1 MFLLAGVFFF
11 SFKKKKKKSV
21 AFYRNAAAE
30 DGSALFRFLV
40 LFETVWPKVRPPPKG
55 QANPRMWLL
64 LSSEKKVTSAPIHLE
79 TKSTH
84 TAVLLILP
92 LSPSPEGTF
101 KKVKLKS

>member
-11 SFKKKKKKSV
+11 SLKKKKKSKKSV

-55 QANPRMWLL
+55 HANPSMWLL

-84 TAVLLILP
+84 TAALLIPPSLP
-92 LSPSPEGTF
+92 FPRGNF
-101 KKVKLKS
+101 